1 MVAPDIQQAI
11 EQVGATREEIAKGE
25 AEFVKVR
32 GEALKFRREAERLPV
47 RVKIPKRELLAGGLK
62 ERRVR
67 RIELLGRK
75 RFRERTLGVATR
87 QEQAITKEEE
97 LFQEQV
103 APVRAQ
109 LAVTEAQ
116 IKEGLEWEL
125 AEKYQTKDRFPFFEP
140 KSVQRKWAMLQKRQ
154 VTTITKIAPVKQP
167 SKIIVDVIRPPKK
180 SFWEP
185 FGRIIKS
192 APPFSIFFRGKTFS
206 PPALTSHVAGMRVP
220 IVSGSPSSLLPQE
233 AHTVPHLESAG
244 TQPIFT
250 VGNTR
255 NPRTWMNK
263 DPLPQQFVKKII
275 QVTGLPSIQKVGK
288 GAIGATVQL
297 AEYAKERKVRI
308 KEIKKIRALPP
319 GEYAK
324 RFPKPP
330 LVVGL
335 PPEQQFQREIVT
347 PTMEKYQRKV
357 TAGELSITQAT
368 RQYEKELQPQI
379 EKYVTT
385 ETQKRQETL
394 RLRELYKPTA
404 LAKLQEK
411 TLIAETFKKLP
422 SKETIFGT
430 PKEVMVS
437 LERARMK
444 VPEFIRPSPITTPIL
459 ATAPIGV
466 TAGAYKFVRTEPITV
481 GALAGIGALVPPAI
495 AGAGWALRATKLAK
509 PLAPVVKTVVPVIRY
524 GLPTA
529 YVGLKGV
536 EVVRAPTFMQ
546 KGEVIGRAGVEVGA
560 VTAGAVLGTRL
571 ASRVASKEMIA
582 EALKKLPKKKQQ
594 LYKQYI
600 EDIVRIERE
609 GTVPAKKITLK
620 GLERIPAK
628 ARKPIINYLIKY
640 SKEGDILG
648 GSIAMRSQMYGRAL
662 KGRSFKGSD
671 LDLYTKGSEVKRAQ
685 QLAKILREAGIKR
698 VSTVGGKITIGGKK
712 AIEYHTIDVYRQNI
726 YQAEGWFKPVA
737 TTITK
742 TPKGIRIMKIG
753 TQAKRKLIGAWLQ
766 GRYER
771 DYPDFR
777 RIVKS
782 LGETV
787 EVKPSLWAE
796 KRAVLRPQLVTTK
809 PKVTVKPFKPFVDIK
824 GLEKIKY
831 PIGLYQPYKPPTP
844 PPYFLPLP
852 SPKITP
858 YAVSATPVKFTPYF
872 PKAPPTRPTIYTPT
886 IKAPPYFPAVP
897 QPYLKLAPPT
907 RPLPYPT
914 PIQVIKPTPPAVP
927 PKEIA
932 VFKPARKVEKFIEV
946 PAYRTFVKRKG
957 KRVFLAGVTPRGRAI
972 RRGERQTR
980 QTLRATFGIVEA
992 GKLPVRRR
1000 APEFLP
1006 SPKVFRTYQI
1016 IKGKRVPLKDTWIQK
1031 APYRLSARGEVREIQ
1046 VAKKTQRRKGGRRVR
1061 WL

>member
-1 MVAPDIQQAI
+1 MVSPDIRRAQQQI
-11 EQVGATREEIAKGE
+11 TATREEIEKGE
-25 AEFVKVR
+25 AEFIKAK

-87 QEQAITKEEE
+87 QEQAITKEQ
-97 LFQEQV
+97 LFFQKQV
-103 APVRAQ
+103 APARAQ
-109 LAVTEAQ
+109 IAVTEAQ

-125 AEKYQTKDRFPFFEP
+125 AEKYLTKDRFPFFESR
-140 KSVQRKWAMLQKRQ
+140 SVQHKWATFRPRE

-167 SKIIVDVIRPPKK
+167 SKIIVDVVRPPKK

-185 FGRIIKS
+185 LGRIIKS

-206 PPALTSHVAGMRVP
+206 PPALTSHVAGMAVP

-233 AHTVPHLESAG
+233 AHTVPHLESVG

-255 NPRTWMNK
+255 DPRTWVNK
-263 DPLPQQFVKKII
+263 DPLPKQFVRKII
-275 QVTGLPSIQKVGK
+275 KLTGLPTIQRVGK

-308 KEIKKIRALPP
+308 KEIKKIRALPSA
-319 GEYAK
+319 EYEK
-324 RFPKPP
+324 RFPKLP

-335 PPEQQFQREIVT
+335 PPEQKFQREIAI
-347 PTMEKYQRKV
+347 PTMEMYQRKV
-357 TAGELSITQAT
+357 TAGELTIQQAT
-368 RQYEKELQPQI
+368 RQYEKELQPRI
-379 EKYVTT
+379 EKYVAT
-385 ETQKRQETL
+385 ETQKRKETL
-394 RLRELYKPTA
+394 RLREQYKPTA
-404 LAKLQEK
+404 LATLQEK

-422 SKETIFGT
+422 SKEMIFGT

-444 VPEFIRPSPITTPIL
+444 VPSFIRPSPVTTPLL
-459 ATAPIGV
+459 ATFPIGV

-509 PLAPVVKTVVPVIRY
+509 PLAPVVKAVVPVIRY

-536 EVVRAPTFMQ
+536 ELVRAPTFMQ
-546 KGEVIGRAGVEVGA
+546 KGEVIGRAGVEIGA

-620 GLERIPAK
+620 GLERIPPK

-648 GSIAMRSQMYGRAL
+648 GSIAMKSQMYGRAL

-782 LGETV
+782 LAETV

-809 PKVTVKPFKPFVDIK
+809 TKVTPFKPFVDIK

-831 PIGLYQPYKPPTP
+831 PSGLYQPYKPPTP

-858 YAVSATPVKFTPYF
+858 YAITPAPVRFTPYF
-872 PKAPPTRPTIYTPT
+872 PKAPPTRPAIYVPT
-886 IKAPPYFPAVP
+886 IKTAPYFPAIP

-927 PKEIA
+927 KKEIA
-932 VFKPARKVEKFIEV
+932 PFKPTRKVEKFIEV
-946 PAYRTFVKRKG
+946 PAYRTFVKIKG
-957 KRVFLAGVTPRGRAI
+957 KRVFLAGITPKGRAI
-972 RRGERQTR
+972 RRGEREAR
-980 QTLRATFGIVEA
+980 QTLRATFGVVEA

-1000 APEFLP
+1000 APEFIP
-1006 SPKVFRTYQI
+1006 SPKIFRTYQI

-1031 APYRLSARGEVREIQ
+1031 APYRLSVRGEVKEIQ
-1046 VAKKTQRRKGGRRVR
+1046 VARKRKRRKGGRRVR